1 MRILDVGCG
10 DNKTKGAVGIDIQ
23 RAACVDIICNLD
35 FKYFPFK
42 NNIFDVIICQDVLEH
57 VSNIVLTLQELF
69 RISKNNSIVKIRI
82 PHYTSRYAYNDPFHL
97 NIYGIG
103 VFDFLKQYFEKNN
116 LFSFDIIRKKYIMPK
131 IFRILGINLLAN
143 KFPNRYEQLFCYIFP
158 TENLYFE
165 LKLQK

>member
-10 DNKTKGAVGIDIQ
+10 DNKTKGAVGIDMQ
-23 RAACVDIICNLD
+23 RGDDVDVICNLD

-97 NIYGIG
+97 NFYGIG
-103 VFDFLKQYFEKNN
+103 VFDFLKKYFGKNN
-116 LFSFDIIRKKYIMPK
+116 LLSFDIIRKRYIMPK

-165 LKLQK
+165 LRLKK